1 MEYPYVW
8 EPGEEFAQFSTVG
21 HNEKYYTC
29 IIGHVSSNSTEPGV
43 GTNWKTYWVLS
54 SFNYLPKYNQG
65 QDFFFPF
72 FILPVSAPP
81 VVLSIDPISGPSL
94 GDTNVSVIGQ
104 NFTVGSV
111 VFFGTDLAMDIV
123 TINPG
128 LIQCKTPAHNFPVG
142 GVVDV
147 TVINSGGSGL
157 LHNVF
162 TYTPVIPT
170 VISIDPETGF
180 TCVEKAVTITGTNFT
195 VGDQV
200 FFGDTLAEDIVVVN
214 STTITCVTPP
224 HAVGTVDV
232 SVTNGTYTGTL
243 VGGFTYTSPAP
254 VISYTTQAMSC
265 NGTQNL
271 SASGGSGGPYTW
283 HLSSGGG
290 SLNPS
295 TGSSTVYT
303 APSSNPNCVNN
314 PEIYVTDVCGVSSA
328 HLKIAV
334 NCYNTTTCAYATC
347 TQMGPNRCTK
357 CWTCDGSL
365 QLTSGT
371 GGCGCAG
378 PDICWTSPN
387 SQCGCSS
394 LECCAYQGGN
404 CLYSIKDNRSTELK
418 NGGCCPVALL

>member
-1 MEYPYVW
+1 
-8 EPGEEFAQFSTVG
+8 
-21 HNEKYYTC
+21 
-29 IIGHVSSNSTEPGV
+29 
-43 GTNWKTYWVLS
+43 
-54 SFNYLPKYNQG
+54 
-65 QDFFFPF
+65 
-72 FILPVSAPP
+72 
-81 VVLSIDPISGPSL
+81 L

-303 APSSNPNCVNN
+303 APSSNPNCANN
-314 PEIYVTDVCGVSSA
+314 PQIYVTDVCGTSSVV
-328 HLKIAV
+328 LKIAV
-334 NCYNTTTCAYATC
+334 NCFVGVPDCAPTPPGHNNAYVFADGSPQCSPASASTCQCSVPTGYYDCGGSRICDGGLISNCPTTNPPLNC
-347 TQMGPNRCTK
+347 TQSYPPRVC
-357 CWTCDGSL
+357 
-365 QLTSGT
+365 Q
-371 GGCGCAG
+371 
-378 PDICWTSPN
+378 PN
-387 SQCGCSS
+387 SGCNALAGCISDIRTPTQLS
-394 LECCAYQGGN
+394 N
-404 CLYSIKDNRSTELK
+404 
-418 NGGCCPVALL
+418 GCCPAALL